1 MSLHEDRTRGPGET
15 ALIVE
20 ACRLVDRL
28 DLLNA
33 ALRGDAWMQLAGG
46 RAGRLVVVVDAAA
59 SEARLTAGA
68 LKGLI
73 AELRAHEVP
82 GVTRGGRVGD
92 GPGAPVDPV
101 PVEREVPRHDELAAR
116 RSGAAGGVSDPEG

>member
-1 MSLHEDRTRGPGET
+1 LHEDRTRGPGET

-33 ALRGDAWMQLAGG
+33 ALRGDAWMHLAEGKG
-46 RAGRLVVVVDAAA
+46 ARLVVVVDAAA

-73 AELRAHEVP
+73 AELRLHEVP
-82 GVTRGGRVGD
+82 GVTRGGAVPTGES
-92 GPGAPVDPV
+92 PPPKLEVD
-101 PVEREVPRHDELAAR
+101 EVDELRAR
-116 RSGAAGGVSDPEG
+116 RGAAGRVPDSAG